1 MSAVRVRFAPSPTGQ
16 LHFGGLR
23 TALYNYLFTK
33 TFNGKFLL
41 RIEDTDRE
49 RTVPGA
55 IEQIQSI
62 LKWTRL
68 QPDESPVIQS
78 ERVEIYRKY
87 LNKLFG
93 KFNHQNQPHIYRCF
107 CSTDRL
113 MLLRHDCKR
122 RSQPYRYDGRCKQ
135 LSEKQQS
142 ITNFYLRTD
151 SMQRLMIRIFS
162 VLRSQCQLPLK
173 SKIY

>member
-1 MSAVRVRFAPSPTGQ
+1 MSSIRVRFAPSPTGQ

-23 TALYNYLFTK
+23 TALYNYLYSK
-33 TFNGKFLL
+33 SFNGKFLL

-55 IEQIQSI
+55 IDQIQSM

-68 QPDESPVIQS
+68 QPDEPPVIQS
-78 ERVEIYRKY
+78 ERVEIYRTY

-93 KFNHQNQPHIYRCF
+93 KFNHQNQPHVYRCF
-107 CSTDRL
+107 CPTDRL
-113 MLLRHDCKR
+113 MLLRHECKR

-135 LSEKQQS
+135 LTEKQQS
-142 ITNFYLRTD
+142 TVYFL
-151 SMQRLMIRIFS
+151 IRCISENGNIF
-162 VLRSQCQLPLK
+162 VLFR
-173 SKIY
+173 